1 MPQTNNSLGAI
12 MLGNHSSYENADEPA
27 RAEYSCMFCKKRK
40 VKCDRTLPSCSICR
54 KTQQECQYPS
64 DGGKP
69 GPKLGTTRR
78 KRPRAGSVDKQSSRK
93 STQEC
98 FTALAS
104 HERGASNVEAVT
116 NATLLPSVA
125 NADNEPGAAA
135 QSPSQK
141 PYESYPLTP
150 ATTPL
155 DVRTLAYIMHPSH
168 DTAAIS
174 PLLKDF
180 DGPTHGTARW
190 DVGSG
195 TGNKI
200 AQACTLLGISRQ
212 SLQPYL
218 NLYFDNMTAFSLFHQ
233 PSFGETLR
241 NIGSVT
247 QLAALLASMLAFS
260 ARFRSSTEE
269 CVQAGQPDS
278 LNDMLGRPLPP
289 LYFEN
294 LSQLCVDKALEEYS
308 DSTPSLPVL
317 QALVLLT
324 FQQLIKGARGSAWR
338 RLGVCI
344 RVAYELNLHHVDR
357 YNTPEEDDPQIW
369 CKIEER
375 RRAWWAIWEMDVFA
389 SMIKRCP
396 ITIDW
401 TDQETR
407 FPVPDDD
414 WYQLRFSSSCFLEL
428 KPMDRLKALQQ
439 CGTQSPKSWF
449 IVLDS
454 LMRDGHT
461 LSKFRSPRPG
471 IGKPGSSRSTWRTPD
486 KDNSETLAILNNTL
500 RCFCM
505 ALPKSLRQPGGS
517 MAFTST
523 DPAAVVATRRLQSA
537 QYSIHVTIQLTRMML
552 HHQDAYYGAQQ
563 DLQLTDSRF
572 AQEQER
578 RAAIE
583 NQSLSLHLG
592 PTRKGLQQ
600 FIEAA
605 DELLRIV
612 SCSSEDH
619 VRYVNPFLA
628 SIIWYGAVVHLGW
641 KILAPPSTN
650 LDWVE
655 SKFAVMH
662 MILGKFAEFWDL
674 PRALQ
679 ENLASVEEKLSLFT
693 RPQTRKLSR
702 GWAAVDGHSSKPAT
716 GAKRSAGSQESSSE
730 DSSMGRRAAAES
742 FPTGRHGSQPLQSS
756 SKENPSI
763 AEPDPKDRT
772 PFDFDPLDG
781 RDSGVCSNDYVQG
794 GEQAF
799 EPGLVPTL
807 GGDMLVKDSSFD
819 NGEFLFD
826 ESCLMD
832 MDIVTSNGTSASVA
846 RENNPLRPGL
856 WDDLQWDMNSAT
868 DPGRLLLN
876 IMDYN

>member
-1 MPQTNNSLGAI
+1 MPQTNTSLGSI
-12 MLGNHSSYENADEPA
+12 MVGNHSSYEKTNEPA
-27 RAEYSCMFCKKRK
+27 SAEYSCMFCKKRK
-40 VKCDRTLPSCSICR
+40 VKCDRTLPSCSICQR
-54 KTQQECQYPS
+54 TQQECQYPL

-78 KRPRAGSVDKQSSRK
+78 KRPRSGSVDKQSSRK
-93 STQEC
+93 STHES
-98 FTALAS
+98 FNARAS

-116 NATLLPSVA
+116 NANLLPNVD
-125 NADNEPGAAA
+125 NADDEPGAAA

-174 PLLKDF
+174 PLPKDF
-180 DGPTHGTARW
+180 DGQTDGLYSPRDFKTFPSAI
-190 DVGSG
+190 VCYPSLALGS
-195 TGNKI
+195 
-200 AQACTLLGISRQ
+200 SR
-212 SLQPYL
+212 L

-241 NIGSVT
+241 NIGSVA
-247 QLAALLASMLAFS
+247 QLTALLASMLAFS
-260 ARFRSSTEE
+260 ARFRPCAEE

-278 LNDMLGRPLPP
+278 LNDMLGPPLPP
-289 LYFEN
+289 LHFEN
-294 LSQLCVDKALEEYS
+294 LSQLCVEKALEEYS

-324 FQQLIKGARGSAWR
+324 FQQLIKGARGTAWR

-357 YNTPEEDDPQIW
+357 YNTPEEEDPQIW

-389 SMIKRCP
+389 SMIRRCP

-407 FPVPDDD
+407 FPVPDED
-414 WYQLRFSSSCFLEL
+414 WYKLRFSPSCFLEL
-428 KPMDRLKALQQ
+428 KPMDRLRALQQ

-471 IGKPGSSRSTWRTPD
+471 IGKPGSSRSTWRTHA

-505 ALPKSLRQPGGS
+505 ALPKHLRQPGGS
-517 MAFTST
+517 MTFTST

-583 NQSLSLHLG
+583 NESLSLHLG
-592 PTRKGLQQ
+592 PTREGLQQ

-612 SCSSEDH
+612 SWSSEDH

-628 SIIWYGAVVHLGW
+628 STIWYGAIVHLGW
-641 KILAPPSTN
+641 KVLAPPSTN

-655 SKFAVMH
+655 SKFVVMH
-662 MILGKFAEFWDL
+662 MILGQFAEFWDL

-693 RPQTRKLSR
+693 RPKTRRLSSS
-702 GWAAVDGHSSKPAT
+702 WKIATAHSSKPGT
-716 GAKRSAGSQESSSE
+716 DAKRSAGSNE
-730 DSSMGRRAAAES
+730 DNSMRRRTEAES
-742 FPTGRHGSQPLQSS
+742 FPTGQHGSQPLQSS
-756 SKENPSI
+756 SRENPSI
-763 AEPDPKDRT
+763 SEPDPKDRT
-772 PFDFDPLDG
+772 PVDFNPLNE

-799 EPGLVPTL
+799 EPGLAPTL
-807 GGDMLVKDSSFD
+807 GGDLLVKDGNFD
-819 NGEFLFD
+819 NDEFLFD
-826 ESCLMD
+826 ESCLMN
-832 MDIVTSNGTSASVA
+832 MDIVTSNATSVA
-846 RENNPLRPGL
+846 RENNPIGPGL
-856 WDDLQWDMNSAT
+856 WDDLQWDLDSTT
-868 DPGRLLLN
+868 DPGRLLLS
-876 IMDYN
+876 IIDYN